1 MSDRAPKQK
10 IEPPATTA
18 PAAEASIPPEM
29 VEALDEDEAEFQA
42 LRRDVEG
49 VKDAAA
55 AGIVTIAVDKVPGKN
70 NQFFR
75 TCRDFKAVVP
85 IAIQPVGLDKHFLAV
100 APSMVAVLAGIGISV
115 ANHTLYL
122 TVTTR
127 GAVSIIP
134 VRCAGDDGVDHIDI
148 DAQQIAPIIATRLQE
163 LSCARIA
170 ELHERGL
177 VDLHVAAAYLIERL
191 QLLVISVHEIRP
203 KFIEAWIG
211 AAIDVV
217 AAGAVMDVGG
227 AGQRD
232 FRRARRA

>member
-134 VRCAGDDGVDHIDI
+134 VRCAGDDGEMNEYNR
-148 DAQQIAPIIATRLQE
+148 TKENTL
-163 LSCARIA
+163 L
-170 ELHERGL
+170 RGL
-177 VDLHVAAAYLIERL
+177 DEWVRLYTDQENKCYEVFPAPAGRFGEPQFPKLKQAKIFRLAFRDRGRLIDSIEHPQYKQWAA
-191 QLLVISVHEIRP
+191 
-203 KFIEAWIG
+203 
-211 AAIDVV
+211 
-217 AAGAVMDVGG
+217 
-227 AGQRD
+227 RD
-232 FRRARRA
+232 TG